1 MRFDF
6 GNNFVVK
13 FFYSIFFGGALGAAS
28 IFIHASLPPF
38 GLLLSLAATGT
49 GIWCIGRK
57 WGKRSL
63 KVMASFIWIVVV
75 LRAGYP
81 GASDEYLIAS
91 SAVGIALMNIGFLVL
106 VIAILLPN

>member
-1 MRFDF
+1 MKSLYA
-6 GNNFVVK
+6 V
-13 FFYSIFFGGALGAAS
+13 FFGAALGVAS

-38 GLLLSLAATGT
+38 GLSLSLAATGT

-57 WGKRSL
+57 WGRRSL
-63 KVMASFIWIVVV
+63 KVIASFIWILVV

-106 VIAILLPN
+106 VFAILLPN

>member
-1 MRFDF
+1 MKLLYA
-6 GNNFVVK
+6 V
-13 FFYSIFFGGALGAAS
+13 FFGAALGVAS
-28 IFIHASLPPF
+28 IFIHDSLPPF
-38 GLLLSLAATGT
+38 GLILSLAATGT

-57 WGKRSL
+57 WGRRSL
-63 KVMASFIWIVVV
+63 KVIASFIWILVV

>member
-1 MRFDF
+1 
-6 GNNFVVK
+6 
-13 FFYSIFFGGALGAAS
+13 
-28 IFIHASLPPF
+28 
-38 GLLLSLAATGT
+38 
-49 GIWCIGRK
+49 
-57 WGKRSL
+57 
-63 KVMASFIWIVVV
+63 MASFIWIVVV

>member
-1 MRFDF
+1 M
-6 GNNFVVK
+6 K
-13 FFYSIFFGGALGAAS
+13 FFYSIFFGAALGASS
-28 IFIHASLPPF
+28 IFIHASAPPF
-38 GLLLSLAATGT
+38 GLILSLVATGT

-57 WGKRSL
+57 WGRRSL
-63 KVMASFIWIVVV
+63 KVIASFIWILVV

-106 VIAILLPN
+106 VTAILLPN